1 MSAFIIS
8 GVLALILYFILDKL
22 GIIDSIEE
30 LIFSKF
36 LHYEPIEN
44 IEEECY
50 NRDNE

>member
-1 MSAFIIS
+1 MSTFIIS
-8 GVLALILYFILDKL
+8 AILALILYFILDKL

-30 LIFSKF
+30 IIFSKF

-44 IEEECY
+44 DDENCY